1 MRRRKIAIAVLVI
14 LLVVAGALVYW
25 IFSHGFSAREEPSA
39 MERAMVRGM
48 RRIAIPSG
56 ASDLK
61 NPEPVNEQTM
71 GEAREHF
78 VEHCSVCHGVD
89 GRGGAAFGRNMYPKV
104 PDLTL
109 ADTQRLQDGE
119 LFYIVSNGIRFS
131 GMPAFGG
138 EDSPQEIWHLVAFL
152 RRLPQLSPE
161 ELKRMRETAGEAG
174 KHEMGEEGKQGEQ
187 KGAGEKREGAGKR
200 EPSKPHTD
208 KPHKH

>member
-1 MRRRKIAIAVLVI
+1 M
-14 LLVVAGALVYW
+14 
-25 IFSHGFSAREEPSA
+25 
-39 MERAMVRGM
+39 
-48 RRIAIPSG
+48 
-56 ASDLK
+56 
-61 NPEPVNEQTM
+61 
-71 GEAREHF
+71 HF

-89 GRGGAAFGRNMYPKV
+89 GRGGTTFGRNMYPKV

-109 ADTQRLQDGE
+109 ADTQQLKDGE

-161 ELKRMRETAGEAG
+161 ELKRMWETAGEAG
-174 KHEMGEEGKQGEQ
+174 KREMGEEGKQGEQ
-187 KGAGEKREGAGKR
+187 KGVEEKREGADKR

-208 KPHKH
+208 RPGTKPHRH